1 MKFNDTLTTLVRQAL
16 EVGATPALMGEP
28 GIGKSSFVADLAY
41 AMGTRAFVLPCNQ
54 LADKADLTG
63 ARLVPYTRADGTET
77 YKQVFY
83 PHQVIQECIEYAE
96 ANPRER
102 PLLFLDEINRT
113 TSDVT
118 SGALTLVTLRRMG
131 HVTLPANVR
140 LLVAGNDRGN
150 VTALDEA
157 SLSRFV
163 IVRVEPDA
171 GTLMSVLGDALH
183 PWVRKVLTQFP
194 NLVFQKSTPTALVA
208 DGRSDDDGDDNT
220 VTMAELFDGGE
231 EMNQLTTPRTID
243 NLSRWLSAADRQEL
257 ASYLATPVQIGAR
270 ETTQLNE
277 ICEAFTGDTMFT
289 TQVVATIAEDLASGS
304 GGATPNQITVPK
316 PTCYPDLKAAG
327 TVSDLETL
335 IAGLTQNEISG
346 SLVFALRE
354 HADNTR
360 LLEHLAQALTELQ
373 QEHLRTLL
381 ALAAAGQLNRQ
392 NQEAL
397 FDSDAPVVDKIQP
410 LLAAFL

>member
-1 MKFNDTLTTLVRQAL
+1 
-16 EVGATPALMGEP
+16 
-28 GIGKSSFVADLAY
+28 
-41 AMGTRAFVLPCNQ
+41 MGTRAFVLPCNQ

-220 VTMAELFDGGE
+220 VTMAELFDGGGE

-257 ASYLATPVQIGAR
+257 ASYLATPVQIGPGRRPSSTRSAR
-270 ETTQLNE
+270 PSP
-277 ICEAFTGDTMFT
+277 
-289 TQVVATIAEDLASGS
+289 ATRCSPPRWWPRSPRIWPPAA

-381 ALAAAGQLNRQ
+381 ALAAAGGQLNRQ